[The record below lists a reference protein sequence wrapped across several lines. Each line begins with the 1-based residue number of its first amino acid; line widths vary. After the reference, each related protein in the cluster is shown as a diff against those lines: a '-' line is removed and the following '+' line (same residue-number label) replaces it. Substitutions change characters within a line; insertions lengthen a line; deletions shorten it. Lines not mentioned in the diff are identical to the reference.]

1 MPYEDADEVPEES
14 DFRFVVLGHP
24 ELGEF
29 LDWAVAVAK
38 AWEVTL
44 PGQKRTEVALV
55 QRGLTQLRTEDP
67 DTDVSAHGATV
78 IDLVLDKDDSS
89 MVVHLVERA
98 HLSWVQMHC
107 GRVSRR
113 KHLVPVPGP
122 KGGNEC
128 RVCFDPDFDPPP
140 RPAHW

>member
-44 PGQKRTEVALV
+44 PGQKRVEVALV
-55 QRGLTQLRTEDP
+55 QRGLTQLRIEDE
-67 DTDVSAHGATV
+67 DEDEAEADVSRYGATV
-78 IDLVLDKDDSS
+78 FDVTDSRA
-89 MVVHLVERA
+89 VVHIVERA

-107 GRVSRR
+107 GRVSTR
-113 KHLVPVPGP
+113 KHLIAVPDP
-122 KGGNEC
+122 KGNGC
-128 RVCFDPDFDPPP
+128 GVCFNPDYDSPP